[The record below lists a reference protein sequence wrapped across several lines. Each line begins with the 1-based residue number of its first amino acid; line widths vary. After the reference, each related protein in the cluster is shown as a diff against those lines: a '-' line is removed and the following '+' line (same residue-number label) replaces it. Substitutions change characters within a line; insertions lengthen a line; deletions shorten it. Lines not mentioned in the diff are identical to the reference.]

1 MKKLILTSL
10 VFFVVYNAV
19 VDKSTQNKI
28 DKLEEKVRT
37 YVQED
42 TSAVDQVE
50 VEEVSVNQNDEQE
63 NISTG
68 GGSTEP
74 KKRSTEVTQYFNEI
88 VMNTEFG
95 GSRKTA
101 YTWKTDM
108 KIYVDGEKQEYLMT
122 ELNRIVAELNDI
134 INPIEIKIVSS
145 PSQANYTVYFG
156 SRTNFKNKYH
166 LNDPQHLEKN
176 WGYFEVYASSGVM
189 YVDTYRNGD
198 QVTQKHLLREELTQ
212 SLGLFNDSW
221 RYPESIFYQ
230 GWTSTTEFA
239 PIDRELIDMLY
250 NN

>member
-19 VDKSTQNKI
+19 VDKPTQNKI

-42 TSAVDQVE
+42 TSVVEDVE
-50 VEEVSVNQNDEQE
+50 VVEVSEDQE
-63 NISTG
+63 VSEG
-68 GGSTEP
+68 GGSVEV
-74 KKRSTEVTQYFNEI
+74 KQRSPETTQYFNEI
-88 VMNTEFG
+88 ALNTEFSG
-95 GSRKTA
+95 PRKTA

-108 KIYVDGEKQEYLMT
+108 KIYVDGEKQEYLIDELT
-122 ELNRIVAELNDI
+122 RIVDELNGI

-156 SRTNFKNKYH
+156 SRNNFKNKYN
-166 LNDPQHLEKN
+166 LNDPQRLDNN

-198 QVTQKHLLREELTQ
+198 KTTQKHLLREELTQ
-212 SLGLFNDSW
+212 SLGLFNDSY

>member
-42 TSAVDQVE
+42 TSV
-50 VEEVSVNQNDEQE
+50 VEEVEIVEVSKDQKVSE
-63 NISTG
+63 G
-68 GGSTEP
+68 GGSVEV
-74 KKRSTEVTQYFNEI
+74 KQRSPETTQYFNEI
-88 VMNTEFG
+88 VMNTEFS

-108 KIYVDGEKQEYLMT
+108 KIYVDGEKQDYLMD
-122 ELNRIVAELNDI
+122 ELNKIVAELNGL

-145 PSQANYTVYFG
+145 PSQANYVVYFG
-156 SRTNFKNKYH
+156 SRNNFKNNYN
-166 LNDPQHLEKN
+166 LNDPQRLDNN

-198 QVTQKHLLREELTQ
+198 KTTQKHLLREELTQ
-212 SLGLFNDSW
+212 SLGLFNDSY

>member
-28 DKLEEKVRT
+28 DKLEEEVRT

-42 TSAVDQVE
+42 TSV
-50 VEEVSVNQNDEQE
+50 VEEVEVVEVTEDQE
-63 NISTG
+63 VSTG
-68 GGSTEP
+68 GGNKVE
-74 KKRSTEVTQYFNEI
+74 KQRSPETIEYFNEI
-88 VMNTEFG
+88 VMNTEFNG
-95 GSRKTA
+95 ARKTA
-101 YTWKTDM
+101 YTWKSDM
-108 KIYVDGEKQEYLMT
+108 KIYVDGEKQDYLMD
-122 ELNRIVAELNDI
+122 ELNRIVSELNGI

-145 PSQANYTVYFG
+145 PSQANYVVYFG
-156 SRTNFKNKYH
+156 SRTNFKNKYS
-166 LNDPQHLEKN
+166 LTDPQRLENN
-176 WGYFEVYASSGVM
+176 WGYFEVYASSGIM

-198 QVTQKHLLREELTQ
+198 HVTQKHLLREELTQ

-221 RYPESIFYQ
+221 EYPESIFYQ
-230 GWTSTTEFA
+230 GWTTTTEFA

>member
-42 TSAVDQVE
+42 TSV
-50 VEEVSVNQNDEQE
+50 VEEVEVVEVSKDQKVSE
-63 NISTG
+63 G
-68 GGSTEP
+68 GGSVEV
-74 KKRSTEVTQYFNEI
+74 KQRSPETTQYFNEI
-88 VMNTEFG
+88 VMNTEFS

-108 KIYVDGEKQEYLMT
+108 KIYVDGEKQDYLMD
-122 ELNRIVAELNDI
+122 ELNKIVAELNGL

-145 PSQANYTVYFG
+145 PSQANYVVYFG
-156 SRTNFKNKYH
+156 SRNNFKNNYN
-166 LNDPQHLEKN
+166 LNDPQRLDNN

-198 QVTQKHLLREELTQ
+198 KTTQKHLLREELTQ
-212 SLGLFNDSW
+212 SLGLFNDSY

>member
-42 TSAVDQVE
+42 TSV
-50 VEEVSVNQNDEQE
+50 VEEVEVVEVTEDQKV
-63 NISTG
+63 STG
-68 GGSTEP
+68 GGNKVE
-74 KKRSTEVTQYFNEI
+74 KQRSPETIQYFNEI
-88 VMNTEFG
+88 VMNTEFN

-108 KIYVDGEKQEYLMT
+108 KIYVDGEKQDYLVD
-122 ELNRIVAELNDI
+122 ELNRIVSELNDI

-145 PSQANYTVYFG
+145 PSQANYVVYFG
-156 SRTNFKNKYH
+156 SRTNFKNKYS
-166 LNDPQHLEKN
+166 LSDPQRLENN

-198 QVTQKHLLREELTQ
+198 HTTQKHLLREELTQ
-212 SLGLFNDSW
+212 SLGLFNDSYK
-221 RYPESIFYQ
+221 YPESIFYQ

-239 PIDRELIDMLY
+239 PIDREIIDMLY

>member
-42 TSAVDQVE
+42 TSV
-50 VEEVSVNQNDEQE
+50 VEEVEVVEVTEDQKV
-63 NISTG
+63 STG
-68 GGSTEP
+68 GGNKVE
-74 KKRSTEVTQYFNEI
+74 KQRSPETIQYFNEI
-88 VMNTEFG
+88 VMNTEFN

-108 KIYVDGEKQEYLMT
+108 KIYVDGEKQDYLVD
-122 ELNRIVAELNDI
+122 ELNRIVSELNDI

-145 PSQANYTVYFG
+145 PSQANYVVYFG
-156 SRTNFKNKYH
+156 SRTNFKNKYS
-166 LNDPQHLEKN
+166 LSDPQRLENN
-176 WGYFEVYASSGVM
+176 WGYFEVYTSSGLM
-189 YVDTYRNGD
+189 YVDLFRND
-198 QVTQKHLLREELTQ
+198 DKESHKHLLREELTQ
-212 SLGLFNDSW
+212 SLGLFNDSYE
-221 RYPESIFYQ
+221 YPESIFYQ
-230 GWTSTTEFA
+230 GWTTTTEYA

-250 NN
+250 ND

>member
-1 MKKLILTSL
+1 MKKLIITSL

-37 YVQED
+37 YTQED
-42 TSAVDQVE
+42 TS
-50 VEEVSVNQNDEQE
+50 VEEVEVKEEGKPQE
-63 NISTG
+63 VSKG
-68 GGSTEP
+68 GGGTSVKE
-74 KKRSTEVTQYFNEI
+74 RSPEVIRYYNEI
-88 VMNTEFG
+88 VMNTEYNG
-95 GSRKTA
+95 PRKTA

-108 KIYVDGEKQEYLMT
+108 KIYVDGEKQDYLMD
-122 ELNRIVAELNDI
+122 ELNRIVSELNDI

-145 PSQANYTVYFG
+145 PSQANYTIYFG
-156 SRTNFKNKYH
+156 SRNNFRSNYH
-166 LNDPQHLEKN
+166 LNNPQRVDNN

-198 QVTQKHLLREELTQ
+198 HTTQKHLLREELTQ
-212 SLGLFNDSW
+212 SLGLFNDSYK
-221 RYPESIFYQ
+221 YPESIFYQ

-239 PIDRELIDMLY
+239 PIDREIIDMLY